1 MIIMFKLGWFHYLST
16 CAMLYLIY
24 SLFIFNNIAYLSSIC
39 RVFSYLDSYLEGGEE
54 KRREWGGI
62 WGWKRGWE
70 KGRWGENIR
79 VFICDGNS

>member
-1 MIIMFKLGWFHYLST
+1 MIIMFKLGRFHYLST

-54 KRREWGGI
+54 NRREWVEFGDGKEDGRRGDGG
-62 WGWKRGWE
+62 E
-70 KGRWGENIR
+70 YKG
-79 VFICDGNS
+79 FICDGNS